1 MLFVMS
7 YDASNKLRIQ
17 RRAWLKRDIAKDLR
31 ASATECERKLW
42 AILRGKQFAGLRF
55 RRQQPLG
62 PYIADFYCSAAKLV
76 VELDGGQH
84 SADENMAYDA
94 ARDGWLRSQG
104 YRVLRFS
111 NEDFLKHRDV
121 IIEAIGRAIG
131 ESGVPLPEPPLAVRP
146 SLKGR
151 VG

>member
-1 MLFVMS
+1 MSASPTSRPNGRRALFKVK
-7 YDASNKLRIQ
+7 AAKRLRI
-17 RRAWLKRDIAKDLR
+17 D
-31 ASATECERKLW
+31 ATECERKLW

-55 RRQQPLG
+55 RRQQPIG
-62 PYIADFYCSAAKLV
+62 SYIADFYCSAAKLV

-84 SADENMAYDA
+84 STDENVAYDA

-104 YRVLRFS
+104 CRVLRFS

-121 IIEAIGRAIG
+121 VIAAIGRAID
-131 ESGVPLPEPPLAVRP
+131 EAGVPLPEPPSAVRP
-146 SLKGR
+146 SFKGR